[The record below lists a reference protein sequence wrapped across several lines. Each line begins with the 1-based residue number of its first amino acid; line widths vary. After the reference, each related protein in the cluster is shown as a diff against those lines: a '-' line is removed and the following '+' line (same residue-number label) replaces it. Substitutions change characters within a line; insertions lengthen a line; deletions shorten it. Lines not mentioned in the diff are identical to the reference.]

1 MIDINAIRQDPERFR
16 QAAALK
22 RVQCDVDA
30 LLELDTRRRSLQAQ
44 LDQLKHAQN
53 ETSGQIAH
61 YRNPKSKWFQEQ
73 IAQGRTPE
81 DLRAEGDHLLASV
94 AEMKERIKGLE
105 AEHREVTEQFEAAML
120 TVAQPPA
127 PDVPAGKDDTENV
140 EIKRVGELPR
150 FKFEPLDHV
159 KLMTQLD
166 MLDVDRGVKLAGT
179 RNYVLKGDGALLH
192 QAVLRLAIDMMV
204 ERGFT
209 FMSVPVLV
217 RDAMMV
223 GTGYYPG
230 GEEQAYRC
238 ERDQMS
244 LVGTAEVPLTAYY
257 SDEIL
262 SEEELPKKF
271 VAVSTCFRR
280 EAGAAGKDTYGLYRI
295 HLFDKVEQVIVCK
308 ADEAVSIEHHQEIL
322 RNSEDLLA
330 RLELPYRVV
339 NVCTGDLGQGQVQ
352 KFDIETWMPSR
363 DAYSETHS
371 ASRFYEFQARRL
383 KLRYKG
389 KDRSTR
395 FCHTLNNTVIASPRI
410 LIPLVEIHQ
419 TREGTIR
426 IPAALRPYMGGRE
439 EIGPRAEQ

>member
-1 MIDINAIRQDPERFR
+1 MIDINAIRQDPQRFR
-16 QAAALK
+16 DAAKLK
-22 RVQCDVDA
+22 RVHCDIDA
-30 LLELDTRRRSLQAQ
+30 LLELDGRRRALQTQ

-53 ETSGQIAH
+53 ETGGQIAL
-61 YRNPKSKWFQEQ
+61 YKNVKSRWFTEQ
-73 IAQGRTPE
+73 LAKGRSE
-81 DLRAEGDHLLASV
+81 AEIRAEGDHLMVQV
-94 AEMKERIKGLE
+94 AEMKARMKDLE
-105 AEHREVTEQFEAAML
+105 VEYKQVGEQFDAAML
-120 TVAQPPA
+120 TAPQPPA
-127 PDVPAGKDDTENV
+127 AEVPVGKDDTENV
-140 EIKRVGELPR
+140 EIKRVGELPK
-150 FKFEPLDHV
+150 FDFEPLDHV
-159 KLMTQLD
+159 KLMTKLD
-166 MLDVDRGVKLAGT
+166 LLDVDRGVKLAGT

-209 FMSVPVLV
+209 FMTVPVLV

-223 GTGYYPG
+223 GTGYFPG

-238 ERDQMS
+238 ERDEMS

-257 SDEIL
+257 SDEML

-295 HLFDKVEQVIVCK
+295 HLFDKVEQVIICRN
-308 ADEAVSIEHHQEIL
+308 DEAASIAYHQEIL
-322 RNSEDLLA
+322 KNSEDLLT

-363 DAYSETHS
+363 KAYSETHS
-371 ASRFYEFQARRL
+371 ASRFYEYQARRL
-383 KLRYKG
+383 KLRYKD
-389 KDRSTR
+389 KERNPK

-419 TREGTIR
+419 TADGR
-426 IPAALRPYMGGRE
+426 IGVPKALRPYLGGRE
-439 EIGPRAEQ
+439 VIGG